1 MHGGASS
8 QDRFSSQMAGNKRAD
23 AVGLPLHCRCW
34 ANSTGDARLNISNNR
49 WMPLSDWAQY
59 RYVAHVDG
67 ISCSSRLEKLLALG
81 SLVAKEDSGYR

>member
-1 MHGGASS
+1 MLLWNPS
-8 QDRFSSQMAGNKRAD
+8 
-23 AVGLPLHCRCW
+23 HCRRW
-34 ANSTGDARLNISNNR
+34 GNSSSDARLNISNNR

-81 SLVAKEDSGYR
+81 SLVAKEDSGYRCVGAGRAGLVQLL